1 MYSTKS
7 SLQTKAFTLMVFA
20 SEKEEAEQTAPR
32 TESALKDV
40 CMFLL
45 TAKMYIGEQHS
56 FSGAQSHVIFCLS
69 TCGFSRQF
77 TWMSYYFSVI
87 SVVLYQGLIN
97 KPRRKCRH

>member
-1 MYSTKS
+1 
-7 SLQTKAFTLMVFA
+7 MVFA
-20 SEKEEAEQTAPR
+20 SEKEAAEQTAPR

-40 CMFLL
+40 YVFLF

-69 TCGFSRQF
+69 THGFSRQF
-77 TWMSYYFSVI
+77 TWMTFSVI

-97 KPRRKCRH
+97 KTCIKGRH